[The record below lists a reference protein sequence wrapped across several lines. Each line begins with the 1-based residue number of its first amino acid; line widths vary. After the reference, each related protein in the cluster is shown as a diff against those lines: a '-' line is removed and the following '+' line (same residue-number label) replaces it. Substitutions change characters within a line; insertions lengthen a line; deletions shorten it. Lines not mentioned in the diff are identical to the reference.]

1 MHEES
6 EERSSEYFLSP
17 ENSECQAARKDS
29 VNLKLSRIL
38 WLDRCAW
45 DGSFAPDWEGCNPQG
60 RYKKVEFMKT
70 IFVKPQSIE
79 KKWYLIDAEG
89 KTLGRVAAEAAKILR
104 GKNKAE
110 YVPHQD
116 LGDYVIII
124 NAAKASV
131 TGNKMEDKIY
141 YRHSMYPGGLK
152 AESLKKMLDRKP
164 TYPMEHAIK
173 GMLPH
178 GKLGRR
184 LFTNVKIYAGPEHPH
199 QAQQPI
205 AVEM

>member
-1 MHEES
+1 
-6 EERSSEYFLSP
+6 
-17 ENSECQAARKDS
+17 
-29 VNLKLSRIL
+29 
-38 WLDRCAW
+38 
-45 DGSFAPDWEGCNPQG
+45 
-60 RYKKVEFMKT
+60 MKT

-104 GKNKAE
+104 GKNKVE

-152 AESLKKMLDRKP
+152 AESLEKMLQRKP

-178 GKLGRR
+178 GKLGKR

-205 AVEM
+205 AVEF

>member
-1 MHEES
+1 
-6 EERSSEYFLSP
+6 
-17 ENSECQAARKDS
+17 
-29 VNLKLSRIL
+29 
-38 WLDRCAW
+38 
-45 DGSFAPDWEGCNPQG
+45 
-60 RYKKVEFMKT
+60 MKT

-89 KTLGRVAAEAAKILR
+89 KNLGRVAVAAARILR
-104 GKNKAE
+104 GKNKVE

-116 LGDYVIII
+116 MGDYVIII

-131 TGNKMEDKIY
+131 TGNKMEDKMY

-152 AESLKKMLDRKP
+152 AESLEKMLQRKP

-178 GKLGRR
+178 GRLGRK
-184 LFTNVKIYAGPEHPH
+184 LFTNVKIYAGAEHPH
-199 QAQQPI
+199 MAQKPI
-205 AVEM
+205 AVEI

>member
-1 MHEES
+1 
-6 EERSSEYFLSP
+6 
-17 ENSECQAARKDS
+17 
-29 VNLKLSRIL
+29 
-38 WLDRCAW
+38 
-45 DGSFAPDWEGCNPQG
+45 
-60 RYKKVEFMKT
+60 MKT

-89 KTLGRVAAEAAKILR
+89 KNLGRVAVAAARILR
-104 GKNKAE
+104 GKNKVE

-116 LGDYVIII
+116 MGDYVIII

-152 AESLKKMLDRKP
+152 AESLEKMLQRKP

-178 GKLGRR
+178 GRLGRK
-184 LFTNVKIYAGPEHPH
+184 LFTNVKIYAGAEYPH
-199 QAQQPI
+199 MAQKPI
-205 AVEM
+205 AVEI